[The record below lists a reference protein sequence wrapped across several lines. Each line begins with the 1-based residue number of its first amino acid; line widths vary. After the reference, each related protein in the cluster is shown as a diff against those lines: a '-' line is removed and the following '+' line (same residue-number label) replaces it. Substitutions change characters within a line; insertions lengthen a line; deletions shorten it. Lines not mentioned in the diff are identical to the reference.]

1 MIIIAVENLSRHVND
16 EKIIKLKR
24 AKLKITHSYIVN
36 TSFSPHILLRN
47 QFLYQEFFFV
57 LMSEH
62 EFVVQTVHDL
72 HFEMENF
79 ENQSMPQQFIQ
90 CQRNEVIFIARNLI
104 K

>member
-1 MIIIAVENLSRHVND
+1 
-16 EKIIKLKR
+16 
-24 AKLKITHSYIVN
+24 
-36 TSFSPHILLRN
+36 
-47 QFLYQEFFFV
+47 
-57 LMSEH
+57 MSEH